1 MGSDMILIRAMLPT
15 RNFETE
21 SECAEVSLFYH
32 TPTRCVCAHFHI
44 RAVLYGLV

>member
-32 TPTRCVCAHFHI
+32 SPNSLRMCAPSVSAPFST
-44 RAVLYGLV
+44 G